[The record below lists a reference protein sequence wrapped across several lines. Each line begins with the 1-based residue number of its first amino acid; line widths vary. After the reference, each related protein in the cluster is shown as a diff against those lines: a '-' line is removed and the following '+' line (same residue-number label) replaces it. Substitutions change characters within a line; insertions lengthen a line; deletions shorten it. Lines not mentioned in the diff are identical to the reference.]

1 MTTKQVD
8 ELTALMA
15 EHLQNLFGQAC
26 WDDSVDD
33 TVRRWLK
40 AMQEFKQAPSV
51 PFTPTVFDASN
62 TDQMVICKGI
72 HFSSLCAH
80 HLFPFSGVAHV
91 AYIPNQ
97 KIIGL
102 SKIPRFVDWLTHKPS
117 TQETST
123 EDIAGTLEELLN
135 PIGVAVVLEAQHTCM
150 ACRGVR
156 AHTASMVTSVMKGA
170 FLTNPNAKQEF
181 LSLIKS

>member
-1 MTTKQVD
+1 MTPKQTD
-8 ELTALMA
+8 ELSKLLAD
-15 EHLQNLFGQAC
+15 HLSDLFGRGC

-33 TVRRWLK
+33 TTRRWLK
-40 AMQEFKQAPSV
+40 AIQEFRQPVSA
-51 PFTPTVFDASN
+51 PFTPTTFDSPG
-62 TDQMVICKGI
+62 TDQMVICKDI

-80 HLFPFSGVAHV
+80 HLFPFSGVAHI

-123 EDIAGTLEELLN
+123 EDIAKTLEELLN
-135 PIGVAVVLEAQHTCM
+135 PIGVAVVLKAQHTCM

-181 LSLIKS
+181 LSLITS